1 MYGNLM
7 AEMARNGLSAKDLS
21 VAVGVTYDT
30 MLSKLNGKRD
40 FKLSEMKTIQKLF
53 GQTLDYLFKEGGG
66 CTSQ

>member
-7 AEMARNGLSAKDLS
+7 AEMARNGLSARDLS
-21 VAVGVTYDT
+21 VAVGVSYDT

-53 GQTLDYLFKEGGG
+53 GQTLDYLFKEGG
-66 CTSQ
+66 

>member
-1 MYGNLM
+1 MYKNLM
-7 AEMARNGLSAKDLS
+7 AEMARNGLSPKDLS

-53 GQTLDYLFKEGGG
+53 GQTLDYLFKEGG
-66 CTSQ
+66 

>member
-7 AEMARNGLSAKDLS
+7 AEMARNGLSARDLS

-53 GQTLDYLFKEGGG
+53 GQTLDYLFKEGG
-66 CTSQ
+66 

>member
-53 GQTLDYLFKEGGG
+53 GQTLDYLFKEGG
-66 CTSQ
+66 